1 MSPWGKMLLN
11 ARKQPASFKI
21 SIPEQQLSEFY
32 ALLKLSH
39 IPPLTYESAHE
50 DQKFGVNHRWMT
62 NAKEHWLSKFDWREC
77 EKHMNRSSH
86 FKVPVEDRTSNT
98 TFDIHFVAL
107 FSANADATPILLLH
121 GWPGSFLEFLPI
133 ISLVKSHYTPETL
146 PYHLIVPSLPGYA
159 FSSPPP
165 LDRDFRVEDIAR
177 VMNQLMLDLGFG
189 SGYVVQGGDIGS
201 KVARVIAVEHEACKA
216 VHLNFGIMPEPQTA
230 DPSKYTALEKT
241 GLQRGR
247 EFHRIGSA
255 YALEHA
261 TCPSTIA
268 FTKFLTWSDPTSTSS
283 LDTILEAVTLY
294 YLTDTFPKA
303 IYPYRQLFTPG
314 NIGAHEN
321 PIWRINKPFG
331 FSWFPNEIA
340 PVPRNWVE
348 STTDEKLIYWREHE
362 KGGHFAALER
372 PETLWGDLK
381 EFVDQVFA

>member
-1 MSPWGKMLLN
+1 
-11 ARKQPASFKI
+11 
-21 SIPEQQLSEFY
+21 
-32 ALLKLSH
+32 
-39 IPPLTYESAHE
+39 
-50 DQKFGVNHRWMT
+50 
-62 NAKEHWLSKFDWREC
+62 
-77 EKHMNRSSH
+77 MNSSSH

-146 PYHLIVPSLPGYA
+146 PYHLNVPSLPGYA

-216 VHLNFGIMPEPQTA
+216 VHRRSSLSEKTWLLLTVFSVNFGIMPEPQTA

-268 FTKFLTWSDPTSTSS
+268 FTVSASPLS
-283 LDTILEAVTLY
+283 LLA
-294 YLTDTFPKA
+294 
-303 IYPYRQLFTPG
+303 
-314 NIGAHEN
+314 
-321 PIWRINKPFG
+321 
-331 FSWFPNEIA
+331 
-340 PVPRNWVE
+340 
-348 STTDEKLIYWREHE
+348 
-362 KGGHFAALER
+362 
-372 PETLWGDLK
+372 
-381 EFVDQVFA
+381 